1 MLLLLEWRH
10 RYVDASVLF
19 VQLLLRKGYEK
30 GRSKLF
36 VLKHDIYRTIFDNCV
51 AVCWVGLESSIIG
64 CFKTQGIVK
73 LSSLLK

>member
-30 GRSKLF
+30 SRSKLF
-36 VLKHDIYRTIFDNCV
+36 VLKR
-51 AVCWVGLESSIIG
+51 A
-64 CFKTQGIVK
+64 
-73 LSSLLK
+73 LSRFLTALCLRPSRRIEHLSEFYQ